1 MPDSLSSTIK
11 EANSV
16 LYGDAEPTAVAA
28 YFTDD
33 YVAHVTSGDLV
44 LGHDGVQS
52 VLNLYRRAF
61 PDAQVDV
68 EILVQHGDRVGWQRT
83 FRATHLGAFRGFP
96 PTRRPIVWREMV
108 TSRFRDG
115 RIAEEWLV
123 SDLAEHLLAA
133 RKG

>member
-1 MPDSLSSTIK
+1 MSDSLSSTIK

-16 LYGDAEPTAVAA
+16 LYADAAPGAVAV

-33 YVAHVTSGDLV
+33 YVVHVTSGDLA
-44 LGHDGVQS
+44 LGHDGVQR

-61 PDAQVDV
+61 PDAQVDI
-68 EILVQHGDRVGWQRT
+68 EILVQHGDRVAWQRT
-83 FRATHLGAFRGFP
+83 FRATHLAAFRGFP

-123 SDLAEHLLAA
+123 SDLAEQLLAA